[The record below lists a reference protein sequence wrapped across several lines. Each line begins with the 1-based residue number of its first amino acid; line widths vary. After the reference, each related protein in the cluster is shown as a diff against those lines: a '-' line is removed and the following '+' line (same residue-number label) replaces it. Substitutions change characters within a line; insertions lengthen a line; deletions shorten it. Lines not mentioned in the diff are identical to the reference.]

1 MQDSIKEELKKEV
14 KSLKEQISALQQE
27 NALLSRKDNE
37 HPEPPLQN
45 DQIEQHR
52 IVDQLFNIST
62 PLCFISSDL
71 KIKLIN
77 DSFCET
83 FNIRKQDILNSECFK
98 IWQGPLCETG
108 DCVLKQIMAG
118 KKQVSYEMQRDLPN
132 KKNVTLLIKAKP
144 FFDENNQIIGIVES
158 FIDISKL
165 KQAEAR
171 LQESEERFKFLSK
184 ATFEGIVV
192 HKKGIVLDANDSFL
206 KMTGYSREEA
216 IGKNLLNYIP
226 KARDRAKILKNIIK
240 RKAEPYTIAAERK
253 DGSLFTAELEAKNVK
268 YLGKTVR
275 IAAVRDVTD
284 REKALQNLQESEAKY
299 HALFK
304 NMVNGFALH
313 KIITDD
319 KNNPVDYEFIEV
331 NDAFEKQTGLKRE
344 ALIGKRVTKVLP
356 DTENDPADWIGKY
369 GQVALKGKELRLENY
384 FKNLDKWFSVT
395 AFSSQKGYFATIVE
409 DITDKKRSEEKLK
422 KLIEESKRKEN
433 EISELLTAAHA
444 ILEKDDFNQVARQI
458 FDACARSIGA
468 KAGYVALMSEDGQ
481 ENELLFL
488 EAGGMKCDV
497 EPDLPMPIRG
507 LRAEAY
513 KTGKVVY
520 DNDFMKSE
528 WLKYMPAGHM
538 PLPNVLF
545 APLNIEGKTVGIMG
559 FACKDGDFNEHDA
572 KLAAAFGE
580 YAAIALNNSRIF
592 DALEKSEQAYSK
604 LIHSVGEGIGIIDED
619 EVFTFCNEAAAEIF
633 ELPPGNLQGRSLS
646 EFVSQTDM
654 ARMLQET
661 AKRKTGESSSYE
673 LKFTSA
679 QGNEKYIWVTASPNH
694 DANGN
699 IVSTFGIFFD
709 ITDRKIA
716 EEKIQDLLKEKEILL
731 REVHHRIKNNMA
743 TIESLLHLH
752 STGSDSKEVKTS
764 LQEAGGRIRS
774 MQMLYDKLYRSDN
787 FSEVNMLDYLSPL
800 IDEIVAVF
808 PDKKDV
814 KVTKEIED
822 FLIDAKF
829 VFPLGIIINELITNI
844 MKYAFEGRKKNEIK
858 VSAKLRDDIVE
869 MIIQDNGIG
878 IGETQNLEKST
889 GFGLQLV
896 NMLTEQLKG
905 KVQIESEKGTKFI
918 LEFKVRK

>member
-1 MQDSIKEELKKEV
+1 MKKATDIQPRYKEFQGIDR
-14 KSLKEQISALQQE
+14 EQLI
-27 NALLSRKDNE
+27 
-37 HPEPPLQN
+37 
-45 DQIEQHR
+45 
-52 IVDQLFNIST
+52 DQLFNIGT
-62 PLCFISSDL
+62 PLCIIGTDY
-71 KIKLIN
+71 KIKQVN
-77 DSFCET
+77 DSFC
-83 FNIRKQDILNSECFK
+83 K
-98 IWQGPLCETG
+98 IFGVKHEEVINKKCYEYWQGPPCQT
-108 DCVLKQIMAG
+108 DKCAIKQVMNNLKQT
-118 KKQVSYEMQRDLPN
+118 SYETTLKLST
-132 KKNVTLLIKAKP
+132 KKSTTFLINAFPFRNEKKELLG
-144 FFDENNQIIGIVES
+144 IIES
-158 FIDISKL
+158 FTDITAI
-165 KQAEAR
+165 KQAEIR

-192 HKKGIVLDANDSFL
+192 HKKGIVLDANESFL

-284 REKALQNLQESEAKY
+284 REEALQNLQESEAKY
-299 HALFK
+299 HALFE

-313 KIITDD
+313 KIITDA

-344 ALIGKRVTKVLP
+344 TLIGKRVTEVLP
-356 DTENDPADWIGKY
+356 GTENDPADWIGKY

-384 FKNLDKWFSVT
+384 SKNLDKWFSVT

-444 ILEKDDFNQVARQI
+444 ILEKDDFNQVARHI

-488 EAGGMKCDV
+488 EAGSMKCDV

-528 WLKYMPAGHM
+528 WLKFMPAGHM

-592 DALEKSEQAYSK
+592 DALEKSEQAYAR
-604 LIHSVGEGIGIIDED
+604 LFHSVGEGIVIVDEN
-619 EVFTFCNEAAAEIF
+619 EVFTFCNEAAEEIF
-633 ELPPGNLQGRSLS
+633 DVTPGNLIGRSLS
-646 EFVSQTDM
+646 EFISSEDLK
-654 ARMLQET
+654 RMQKET
-661 AKRKTGESSSYE
+661 EKRKIGASSSYE
-673 LKFTSA
+673 LKFTTA
-679 QGNEKYIWVTASPNH
+679 RNKEKYIWVTTSPNV
-694 DANGN
+694 DNAGN
-699 IVSTFGIFFD
+699 ITSTFGIFFN
-709 ITDRKIA
+709 ITARKTA
-716 EEKIQDLLKEKEILL
+716 EQKVQDLLKEKEILL

-743 TIESLLHLH
+743 TIESLLRLH
-752 STGSDSKEVKTS
+752 SKRSGNEEVKTS

-787 FSEVNMLDYLSPL
+787 FSEVNMQEYLSPL
-800 IDEIVAVF
+800 IDEIINVF
-808 PDKKDV
+808 PTKTE
-814 KVTKEIED
+814 VTVSKQIAD
-822 FLIDAKF
+822 FPINAKY
-829 VFPLGIIINELITNI
+829 VFPLGIIINELLTNI
-844 MKYAFEGRKKNEIK
+844 MKYAFKGKSDNEIRIN
-858 VSAKLRDDIVE
+858 AKQEDEIV
-869 MIIQDNGIG
+869 IIVIQDNGIG
-878 IGETQNLEKST
+878 MDETQNLEDST

-896 NMLTEQLKG
+896 KMLTEQIKG
-905 KVQIESEKGTKFI
+905 KVRIERENGTKFI
-918 LEFKVRK
+918 LEFYVEKRD